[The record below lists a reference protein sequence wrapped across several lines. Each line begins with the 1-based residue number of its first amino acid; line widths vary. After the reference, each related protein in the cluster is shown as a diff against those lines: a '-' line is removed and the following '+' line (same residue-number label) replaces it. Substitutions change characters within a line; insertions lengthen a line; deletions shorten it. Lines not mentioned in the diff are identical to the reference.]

1 MYSTMANIAFGAA
14 MNGTT
19 SIAPTVRIAFKS
31 SISDNL
37 LVSNK
42 WIEKE
47 WEPEAES
54 LPALYACVFL

>member
-19 SIAPTVRIAFKS
+19 SIVPTVRIAFKS

-42 WIEKE
+42 
-47 WEPEAES
+47 
-54 LPALYACVFL
+54 

>member
-1 MYSTMANIAFGAA
+1 MANIAYGAV

-19 SIAPTVRIAFKS
+19 SIASTVRIAFKS

-42 WIEKE
+42 
-47 WEPEAES
+47 
-54 LPALYACVFL
+54 